1 MNKTFAELRG
11 RASAELHQMQ
21 SAVLRQRQH
30 LPATV
35 WLRFQFPRLC
45 SRPGSPLAQSGLRR
59 VRQNVL

>member
-45 SRPGSPLAQSGLRR
+45 SRPDRR
-59 VRQNVL
+59 WRKAGFDEFVKMF